1 MLTSFN
7 ISNAQFVPPY
17 ATRAENELE
26 DPCCFDHFVPS
37 LSPRITGAPV
47 RREACS
53 EPMIGRGR
61 QAAGHKQ
68 MGGIFGLFFL

>member
-1 MLTSFN
+1 MLISLN
-7 ISNAQFVPPY
+7 ISIAQFVPPS

-26 DPCCFDHFVPS
+26 DPRCFGHFVPS

-53 EPMIGRGR
+53 EPNLT
-61 QAAGHKQ
+61 QHVN
-68 MGGIFGLFFL
+68 FLFVSVV